1 MPLAAGTRLGPYDV
15 LGLIGAGGM
24 GEVYK
29 ARDTRLD
36 RTVAIKVLPA
46 ELAADPD
53 RRARFEREA
62 RAVAALN
69 HPHFCTLFDIGT
81 STASGPEGLAPG
93 AQPLAPVHYLV
104 MEHLAGESLAERLQH
119 GPMPLTQALDISAQI
134 AEALDAAHKQG
145 IIHRDLKPGNVMLTA
160 GGSGRSG
167 AVSAKVLDFGLA
179 KLTGHGEQPA
189 LAGGATAPTMTAPIT
204 ERGTIL
210 GTLQY
215 MAPEQLEGKVA
226 DARTDLW
233 ALGAILYEMVTGRRA
248 FEGDSQVSLIG
259 NIMNAEP
266 AALATLQPLTPPA
279 LERVVKKCLAKQ
291 PDDRWD
297 TAHDVAD
304 ELRWIAQTSGASSPA
319 VMGVQPGRR
328 RGLRMVLTVA
338 GVLAAAMAGAVVM
351 WLLRPPAPR
360 VSLARLSLDVRPAEE
375 LNAGG
380 VTPAWLPTPGGSRTA
395 LTWTPDGQAPVFVGR
410 RGGVQQLYVRR
421 LDAAEASPLAGTE
434 GAQVPAVSLDG
445 QWVAFWAEGAIRK
458 VPLGGGP
465 AMDLA
470 SEIAAPPYGLVWDRR
485 GRLFFGGG
493 DGRIWTIPLEGNPV
507 PVTTLGKAEVRH
519 SLPWPLPGEQVVLY
533 SVRKR
538 QVSWGD
544 EEVVA
549 QTLATGQR
557 RVLLKDATDARYL
570 SIGYLVF
577 LRRGVLF
584 AVPFDAER
592 VQVSGK
598 EGPVLD
604 GVAQALTARS
614 AADATGAGQ
623 FAVAATGA
631 LAWVPGS
638 VVPYPDA
645 TLVTLD
651 RRGQVAPL
659 PAPVRSYAG
668 LMQVSPD
675 GRRLAVTVQTLT
687 EEALW
692 IYDLDRETLLPL
704 ARNGEVLWAAWM
716 PDGRH
721 LVFDWLSNG
730 RRSVA
735 TQPADG
741 AVPPRELLAGHYHP
755 ASVTPDGQHLVALRE
770 DKDIVSVALERGR
783 GAACKPWS
791 TRRPPPPWASGQ
803 RSPPMGVGWPMSR
816 VSRASPKCT
825 FGRIPGPDHR
835 HPYRSAAGKARPGVR
850 RGANCS
856 SWPAKPAPGASSGQP
871 SSRPGRPRAS
881 RARAYCSSS
890 PVATSPSPSVKSA
903 ATTSRPTASGSTRSS
918 GGRLHPRPS

>member
-1 MPLAAGTRLGPYDV
+1 
-15 LGLIGAGGM
+15 
-24 GEVYK
+24 
-29 ARDTRLD
+29 
-36 RTVAIKVLPA
+36 
-46 ELAADPD
+46 
-53 RRARFEREA
+53 
-62 RAVAALN
+62 
-69 HPHFCTLFDIGT
+69 
-81 STASGPEGLAPG
+81 
-93 AQPLAPVHYLV
+93 
-104 MEHLAGESLAERLQH
+104 
-119 GPMPLTQALDISAQI
+119 
-134 AEALDAAHKQG
+134 
-145 IIHRDLKPGNVMLTA
+145 
-160 GGSGRSG
+160 
-167 AVSAKVLDFGLA
+167 
-179 KLTGHGEQPA
+179 
-189 LAGGATAPTMTAPIT
+189 
-204 ERGTIL
+204 
-210 GTLQY
+210 
-215 MAPEQLEGKVA
+215 
-226 DARTDLW
+226 
-233 ALGAILYEMVTGRRA
+233 
-248 FEGDSQVSLIG
+248 
-259 NIMNAEP
+259 
-266 AALATLQPLTPPA
+266 
-279 LERVVKKCLAKQ
+279 
-291 PDDRWD
+291 
-297 TAHDVAD
+297 
-304 ELRWIAQTSGASSPA
+304 
-319 VMGVQPGRR
+319 
-328 RGLRMVLTVA
+328 
-338 GVLAAAMAGAVVM
+338 
-351 WLLRPPAPR
+351 
-360 VSLARLSLDVRPAEE
+360 
-375 LNAGG
+375 
-380 VTPAWLPTPGGSRTA
+380 
-395 LTWTPDGQAPVFVGR
+395 
-410 RGGVQQLYVRR
+410 
-421 LDAAEASPLAGTE
+421 
-434 GAQVPAVSLDG
+434 
-445 QWVAFWAEGAIRK
+445 
-458 VPLGGGP
+458 
-465 AMDLA
+465 MDLA

-881 RARAYCSSS
+881 RARADCSSS